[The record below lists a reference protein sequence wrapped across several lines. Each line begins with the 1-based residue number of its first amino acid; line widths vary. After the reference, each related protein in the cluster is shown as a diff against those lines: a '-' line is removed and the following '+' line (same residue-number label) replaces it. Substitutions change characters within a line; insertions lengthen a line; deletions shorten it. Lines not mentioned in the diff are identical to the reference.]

1 MSVFKAVSALFF
13 PPRETAPVVVLSP
26 SGNLKNEADAVR
38 GLFERGLSEYH
49 LRRPRWNADKV
60 AAWLRALPAEFRS
73 RVVLHQCPELVK
85 KFGLLGYHVSA
96 DAAFP
101 ADIPREKISV
111 QCREYADLEKLGG
124 ACRCVMLGPV
134 FPRADR
140 DLTVPARTPAEFG
153 AIAAYARGHG
163 FSAPIFAFGGV
174 AADNVRL
181 CRRLGFDGV
190 AAVGAVWESGSDP
203 VSAYRALRRKW

>member
-1 MSVFKAVSALFF
+1 MSVLKAVSELFF
-13 PPRETAPVVVLSP
+13 PSRETAPVVVLSP
-26 SGNLKNEADAVR
+26 AGNLKNEADAVR
-38 GLFERGLSEYH
+38 ALFERGLSEYH

-60 AAWLRALPAEFRS
+60 AAWLRAIPAEFRS

-85 KFGLLGYHVSA
+85 KFGLLGFHVSA

-101 ADIPREKISV
+101 ADLPREKISV

-124 ACRCVMLGPV
+124 ACRRVMLGPV

-140 DLTVPARTPAEFG
+140 DLTVPARTPAEYG
-153 AIAAYARGHG
+153 AIVAYARRRG

-181 CRRLGFDGV
+181 CRKLGFDGV
-190 AAVGAVWESGSDP
+190 AAVGSVWESGSDP
-203 VSAYRALRRKW
+203 VSAFRALRRKW

>member
-26 SGNLKNEADAVR
+26 SGSLKNEADAVR

-101 ADIPREKISV
+101 ADLPREKISV

-163 FSAPIFAFGGV
+163 FSAPIFAFGGI

-181 CRRLGFDGV
+181 CRKLGFDGV